1 MKEKPHLL
9 LLSSLLILQSF
20 FHFSNNFILQGV
32 QIPSLGTFTFTQKK
46 LDIGNNKFILIQR
59 PVFNISEKLAQSQA
73 LQYVKHH
80 VPGMKFINN
89 ISFIFFLFYIYA
101 NF

>member
-1 MKEKPHLL
+1 MDSPNIQAHKSMYFIH
-9 LLSSLLILQSF
+9 F
-20 FHFSNNFILQGV
+20 FQGV
-32 QIPSLGTFTFTQKK
+32 HIQSLGTFTFSQKK

-80 VPGMKFINN
+80 VPGR
-89 ISFIFFLFYIYA
+89 S
-101 NF
+101 